1 MKALR
6 LAVVVPALNE
16 ATGIAG
22 TLLALAPLR
31 QRGVKLVLVDGGS
44 TDATVALAAPLVDAV
59 VSSARGRALQMNAG
73 VQHLLAHVKATS
85 PPTPLAALPTG
96 PDIEAFLF
104 LHADT
109 QLPAQAD
116 VCIAR
121 ALAAGARWGRFDVC
135 IQGRP
140 RMLRCVAAFMNL
152 RSRWTGIATGDQA
165 MFVERALFEQVGGFP
180 VQPLMEDIELSKR
193 LRALAK
199 PACLR
204 ERVLT
209 SGRRWEERGV
219 WRTIV
224 LMWRLRWRYWRGVS
238 AHVLARE
245 YR

>member
-1 MKALR
+1 MSALR

-16 ATGIAG
+16 AAGITH
-22 TLLALAPLR
+22 TLLALAPMR
-31 QRGVKLVLVDGGS
+31 GRGVKLVLVDGGS
-44 TDATVALAAPLVDAV
+44 SDATVALATPLVDAV
-59 VSSARGRALQMNAG
+59 VCSGRGRALQMNAG
-73 VQHLLAHVKATS
+73 VRHLQTQGHATR
-85 PPTPLAALPTG
+85 PEDHQAVAPAAPQI
-96 PDIEAFLF
+96 DAFLF

-109 QLPAQAD
+109 RLPPQAD
-116 VCIAR
+116 TLVAD
-121 ALAAGARWGRFDVC
+121 ALSAGARWGRFDVC

-140 RMLRCVAAFMNL
+140 AMLRCVAAFMNL

-165 MFVERALFEQVGGFP
+165 MFVERDLFEQVGGFP

-193 LRALAK
+193 LRAWAE

-224 LMWRLRWRYWRGVS
+224 LMWWLRWRYWRG
-238 AHVLARE
+238 APADALARK